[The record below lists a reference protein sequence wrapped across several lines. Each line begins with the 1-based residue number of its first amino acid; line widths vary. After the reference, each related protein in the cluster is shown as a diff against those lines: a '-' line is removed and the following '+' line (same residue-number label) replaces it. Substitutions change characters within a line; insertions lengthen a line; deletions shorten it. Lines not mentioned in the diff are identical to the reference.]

1 MKMRETSRGQD
12 KKLADNN
19 KVGVSDQSKNLY
31 RDLEFQLA
39 GCDKLK
45 GKYKTS
51 YGKIT
56 FKKDGSFIQP
66 LTRESR
72 KSGDGTNPSLGIVDE
87 YHAHQTSEIYDVI
100 MSGMGARPEPLMI
113 IITTAGQ
120 IEAV

>member
-1 MKMRETSRGQD
+1 M
-12 KKLADNN
+12 LALISSYIAYNSN
-19 KVGVSDQSKNLY
+19 EQQEIYVAGWVSDQSKNLY

-72 KSGDGTNPSLGIVDE
+72 KSGDGTNPSLGICDRIFV
-87 YHAHQTSEIYDVI
+87 A
-100 MSGMGARPEPLMI
+100 
-113 IITTAGQ
+113 
-120 IEAV
+120 

>member
-1 MKMRETSRGQD
+1 MRETSRGQD

-72 KSGDGTNPSLGIVDE
+72 KSGDGTNPSLGICDRIFV
-87 YHAHQTSEIYDVI
+87 A
-100 MSGMGARPEPLMI
+100 
-113 IITTAGQ
+113 
-120 IEAV
+120 